1 MITFYHMK
9 KIKGIKIWVFILFT
23 LGIISLGLYIYA
35 WEYRKPLLEVDFFSL
50 NKGRAI
56 FVRTPMNKTILI
68 GGGQNSETIREITKQ
83 MPFYSKKIDT
93 VIIPSATAAQI
104 GGLIEIVDRYEIEEI
119 LIPKMLST
127 STVLTQLM
135 KEVRKNKIH
144 VEEVERGDTIE
155 IENDLSFEILFPYE
169 EFKFNKTS
177 LPELGLA
184 ILYKDTGVYLMGNL
198 SKTIQKDIAQNLS
211 VTTKNILEYYH
222 SATDTKVSPDLVEK
236 LDPKFTFS
244 TKEKSMRWISDGL
257 GWERGE

>member
-1 MITFYHMK
+1 MK
-9 KIKGIKIWVFILFT
+9 NIKGIKIWIIIFFI
-23 LGIISLGLYIYA
+23 LGIISLGLYVYA
-35 WEYRKPLLEVDFFSL
+35 WEYRKPLVEVDFFSL

-56 FVRTPMNKTILI
+56 FVRTPMNKAILI

-119 LIPKMLST
+119 LIPKVLAT
-127 STVLTQLM
+127 STVFTEVM
-135 KEVRKNKIH
+135 KEIRKNKIH

-177 LPELGLA
+177 LPELGMAL
-184 ILYKDTGVYLMGNL
+184 IYKKTAVYLMGNL
-198 SKTIQKDIAQNLS
+198 SKTIQKDITQNLKAQ
-211 VTTKNILEYYH
+211 TKENLLEYYH
-222 SATDTKVSPDLVEK
+222 SMTDTKTSSELLEII
-236 LDPKFTFS
+236 DPKFTFS
-244 TKEKSMRWISDGL
+244 TKEKSTKWTSDGEV
-257 GWERGE
+257 WIKN

>member
-1 MITFYHMK
+1 MK

-119 LIPKMLST
+119 LIPKTLST

-184 ILYKDTGVYLMGNL
+184 ILYKDTGAYLMGNL

-244 TKEKSMRWISDGL
+244 TKEKSIKWISEGVEWIK
-257 GWERGE
+257 GK

>member
-1 MITFYHMK
+1 MK
-9 KIKGIKIWVFILFT
+9 NIKGIKIWIIIFFI
-23 LGIISLGLYIYA
+23 LGIISLGLYVYA
-35 WEYRKPLLEVDFFSL
+35 WEYRKPLVEVDFFSL

-119 LIPKMLST
+119 LISKTLST

-144 VEEVERGDTIE
+144 MEEVERGDTIE

-177 LPELGLA
+177 LPELGMAL
-184 ILYKDTGVYLMGNL
+184 IYKKTAVYLMGNL
-198 SKTIQKDIAQNLS
+198 SKTIQKDITQNLK
-211 VTTKNILEYYH
+211 VQTKENLLEYYH
-222 SATDTKVSPDLVEK
+222 SATDAKVSPDLVEK
-236 LDPKFTFS
+236 LDPKFVLS
-244 TKEKSMRWISDGL
+244 TKEKSTKWISDGV
-257 GWERGE
+257 GWKRDK